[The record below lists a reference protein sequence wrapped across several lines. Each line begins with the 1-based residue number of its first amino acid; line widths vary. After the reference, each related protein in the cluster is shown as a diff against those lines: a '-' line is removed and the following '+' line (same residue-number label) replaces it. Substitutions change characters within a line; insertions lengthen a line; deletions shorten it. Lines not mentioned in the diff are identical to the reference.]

1 MRERTL
7 AIACDALK
15 GASLAIELTEYLEAR
30 QGPWIALGE
39 SPRLDEATSDATT
52 SRATLPVSAS
62 DSAIA
67 SCHRIAGQEGLPGME
82 RRSFFQQKAVGSR
95 PMACPERRE
104 GRRSRARPEL
114 PTSHERTFPMI
125 RALKTLATC
134 LLAAIAGVASSPLA
148 AAQTPYPTT
157 SQFSITRAEREVLV
171 FHNDLLQGPT
181 EAQPYFN
188 TFARFDSATPAHTHL
203 GPVYNR
209 VHVVR
214 GTSATRA
221 RLVSKLRE
229 ITSQPTTKAVDLI
242 FITHELGKSYVAFAD
257 QRAHIMTVRSDLKD
271 GLTYEQR
278 SKLRL
283 VYSTNS
289 WGSINAIHWLDA
301 GFKTTC
307 CPLQICADTATSY
320 EPFLRAWA
328 SGFALDTAISRAND
342 ADPLLLRDNA
352 AKVLL
357 RSYNYSTMANL
368 LFAWTEVDSTLRP
381 FEYNADAVRLTIHRM
396 IHFR

>member
-7 AIACDALK
+7 AIACDALQ
-15 GASLAIELTEYLEAR
+15 GASLAIELAECLAAR

-39 SPRLDEATSDATT
+39 SPRLDEATSDATS

-62 DSAIA
+62 DSAPA
-67 SCHRIAGQEGLPGME
+67 TRHRIAGKEGAPGAE
-82 RRSFFQQKAVGSR
+82 GRISRKKAPGR
-95 PMACPERRE
+95 LHMACPERRE
-104 GRRSRARPEL
+104 ERRSRARPEP
-114 PTSHERTFPMI
+114 PTSHERTFTVI

-157 SQFSITRAEREVLV
+157 SQFSITRVEREVLV

-188 TFARFDSATPAHTHL
+188 AFARFDSATPAHTHL

-221 RLVSKLRE
+221 RRVSKLRE
-229 ITSQPTTKAVDLI
+229 ITSHPTTKAVDLL

-257 QRAHIMTVRSDLKD
+257 QRAHIMIVRSDLKD

-278 SKLRL
+278 SKLRV

-289 WGSINAIHWLDA
+289 WGSVNAIHWLDA

-307 CPLQICADTATSY
+307 CPL
-320 EPFLRAWA
+320 
-328 SGFALDTAISRAND
+328 
-342 ADPLLLRDNA
+342 
-352 AKVLL
+352 
-357 RSYNYSTMANL
+357 
-368 LFAWTEVDSTLRP
+368 
-381 FEYNADAVRLTIHRM
+381 
-396 IHFR
+396 